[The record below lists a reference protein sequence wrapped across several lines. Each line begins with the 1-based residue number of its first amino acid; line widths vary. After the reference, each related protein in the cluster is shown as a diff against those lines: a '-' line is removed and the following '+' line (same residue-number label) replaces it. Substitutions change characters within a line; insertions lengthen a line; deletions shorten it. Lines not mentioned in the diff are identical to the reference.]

1 MDYLN
6 EFQRNPERGAA
17 LLVSEYGDRLF
28 EVAKRICL
36 NIYDAEDLVFRTFA
50 QAIRKIGSFRQKSS
64 FYTWLYAI
72 MMNFYR
78 MDLRLKSANAL
89 LFQAELPE
97 IEDTALDPGEVLAK
111 EVDAE
116 LLRMIVSR
124 LPERLREVVIFRY
137 FEDLSMSEIA
147 KILDIPVGTVRFR
160 LFTARNEIRRRLM
173 QTKTDGEA
181 SKGMERF

>member
-1 MDYLN
+1 
-6 EFQRNPERGAA
+6 
-17 LLVSEYGDRLF
+17 
-28 EVAKRICL
+28 
-36 NIYDAEDLVFRTFA
+36 
-50 QAIRKIGSFRQKSS
+50 
-64 FYTWLYAI
+64 

-181 SKGMERF
+181 SKGMEWF